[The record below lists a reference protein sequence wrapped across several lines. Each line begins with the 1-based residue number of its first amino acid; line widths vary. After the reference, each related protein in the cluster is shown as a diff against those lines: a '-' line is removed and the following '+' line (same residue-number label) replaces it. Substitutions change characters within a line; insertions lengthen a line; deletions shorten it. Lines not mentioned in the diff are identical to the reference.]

1 MAQSGLASLAST
13 VNRKVSPADPSS
25 PRSALR
31 SYLSD
36 ALSAGS
42 AAEPI
47 SRLLGGPTEVLA
59 TELEDWV
66 RSESRH
72 LRSLQTTPA
81 LIFYAVHKLVFLGE
95 VGLVDWDHIQEAA
108 EAVKGRLLRI
118 CPPELASQLRLDLGR
133 LGPHRSHLAAAKPE
147 KGEPGQAARAASP
160 SRPAPLE
167 GSLKVLSLTDLLS
180 TMEASRTSGVLTL
193 LDGDGAPLAR
203 LWLRDGTMTTCRYG
217 RLEGPEAFWQLLE
230 EPRAESFRLT
240 RPSRDDLLIS
250 SESHAIRTLLLEGMR
265 RRDELEFARGVVPD
279 GAILRATGQPP
290 TPGEERDGAF
300 VRELWLQAT
309 AGASPTQCEKALGA
323 DAYRIRS
330 LLVHWLRE
338 GALEVEYKPTLGS
351 R

>member
-1 MAQSGLASLAST
+1 MT
-13 VNRKVSPADPSS
+13 
-25 PRSALR
+25 PRAALR

-36 ALSAGS
+36 ALAASA

-72 LRSLQTTPA
+72 LRSLHTLPA

-95 VGLVDWDHIQEAA
+95 LGLVDWDHTQEAA

-133 LGPHRSHLAAAKPE
+133 LGPHRSHQALVKPE
-147 KGEPGQAARAASP
+147 KVDAHAGKPASP
-160 SRPAPLE
+160 GRPAPLE

-193 LDGDGAPLAR
+193 LDGEGAPLAR
-203 LWLRDGTMTTCRYG
+203 LWLRDGAMTTCRYG
-217 RLEGPEAFWQLLE
+217 RVEGPEAFWKLLE
-230 EPRAESFRLT
+230 EPRAETFRLT

-250 SESHAIRTLLLEGMR
+250 SESHAIHGLLLEGMR
-265 RRDELEFARGVVPD
+265 RRDELEFARGLLPD
-279 GAILRATGQPP
+279 GAVLRATGVPP
-290 TPGEERDGAF
+290 TPGQERDGAF

-309 AGASPTQCEKALGA
+309 AGASPAQCEQSLGA

-338 GALEVEYKPTLGS
+338 GALEIEYKPTLGA

>member
-1 MAQSGLASLAST
+1 M
-13 VNRKVSPADPSS
+13 NRKGLPADPTS

-31 SYLSD
+31 AYLSD
-36 ALSAGS
+36 ALPAGT

-47 SRLLGGPTEVLA
+47 SRLLGGPAELLA

-66 RSESRH
+66 RAESRH
-72 LRSLQTTPA
+72 LRSMQTIPA

-95 VGLVDWDHIQEAA
+95 VGLVDWQQVQEAA

-118 CPPELASQLRLDLGR
+118 CPPELLSQLRLDLGR
-133 LGPHRSHLAAAKPE
+133 LGTHRSHYRPPKVERSEAAPAGGRAAA
-147 KGEPGQAARAASP
+147 PG
-160 SRPAPLE
+160 RPAPLE

-193 LDGDGAPLAR
+193 LDGEGAPLAR
-203 LWLRDGTMTTCRYG
+203 LWLRDGAMTACRYG
-217 RLEGPEAFWQLLE
+217 RLDGPDAFWQLIE
-230 EPRAESFRLT
+230 EPRAETFRLT

-250 SESHAIRTLLLEGMR
+250 SESHTLHTLMLEGMR
-265 RRDELEFARGVVPD
+265 RRDELEFARGLVPD
-279 GAILRATGQPP
+279 EAQLRPTGVSP

-300 VRELWLQAT
+300 VRDLWLQVT
-309 AGASPTQCEKALGA
+309 NGASPARCERALGA

-338 GALEVEYKPTLGS
+338 GALEIEYKPTLGPL
-351 R
+351 